1 MAMDTVKKIAF
12 VPIRKGSKG
21 IIGKNTKLLVDR
33 PLVCW
38 VLDTIVRSKA
48 FDEIFVASDCN
59 SAKQIIKNRYGS
71 SVQIFNRSTESATD
85 DCNVGRVVNEFLQ
98 INKYSPQD
106 IFVLFQATSP
116 FTSTSDIS
124 NLLYSFSD
132 DGTDGAIACHRLK
145 RFRWSEQ
152 GECLDYTPQ
161 HKPMRQQYSGFL
173 VECGAFYA
181 ARIKNIVT
189 RYHGH
194 YMFTLLGKITP
205 VEVGDQTAVDID
217 EPIDW
222 TIAEHYANKI
232 VSNGLSN

>member
-1 MAMDTVKKIAF
+1 MDTVKKIAF

-21 IIGKNTKLLVDR
+21 IVGKNTKILIDR

-38 VLDTIVRSKA
+38 VLDTIVKSKA
-48 FDEIFVASDCN
+48 FDEIFVASDCD
-59 SAKQIIKNRYGS
+59 SAKRIINDRYGS
-71 SVQIFNRSTESATD
+71 SVRIFDRSTESATD
-85 DCNVGRVVNEFLQ
+85 DCNVGRVVSEFLQ
-98 INKYSPQD
+98 INQYSPQD

-116 FTSTSDIS
+116 FTSTSEIY
-124 NLLYSFSD
+124 NLLSSLSHYGI
-132 DGTDGAIACHRLK
+132 DGVIACNRLK

-161 HKPMRQQYSGFL
+161 HKPMRQQYPGFL

-189 RYHGH
+189 H
-194 YMFTLLGKITP
+194 YNDHYVFTLSGKIAP
-205 VEVGDQTAVDID
+205 IEVSNQTAVDID

-222 TIAEHYANKI
+222 IIAEHYASKI
-232 VSNGLSN
+232 VCHGLSD

>member
-1 MAMDTVKKIAF
+1 MDTVKKIAF

-21 IIGKNTKLLVDR
+21 IVGKNTKMLIDR

-48 FDEIFVASDCN
+48 FDEIFVATDCD
-59 SAKQIIKNRYGS
+59 SAKRIINDRYGS
-71 SVQIFNRSTESATD
+71 SVHIFDRSTESATD
-85 DCNVGRVVNEFLQ
+85 DCNVGRVVNEFFKVNQ
-98 INKYSPQD
+98 YSPHD

-116 FTSTSDIS
+116 FTSTSDIC
-124 NLLYSFSD
+124 NLISSLSH
-132 DGTDGAIACHRLK
+132 DGIDGVIACNRLK

-152 GECLDYTPQ
+152 GECLDYTSQ
-161 HKPMRQQYSGFL
+161 HKPMRQQYKGFL

-189 RYHGH
+189 H
-194 YMFTLLGKITP
+194 YNGNYIFTLSGKITP
-205 VEVGDQTAVDID
+205 IEVSNQTAIDID

-232 VSNGLSN
+232 VSHGLSN